1 MSKSTLV
8 IPTQSICDCEDDIVQ
23 FKVFLIEIRQC
34 FIADSRSEDIACYGS
49 CRIAVASMIYRS
61 NHRLFEVVEISCDTI

>member
-8 IPTQSICDCEDDIVQ
+8 IPTQSICNCEDDIVQ

-34 FIADSRSEDIACYGS
+34 FIADRRSEDIACYGS
-49 CRIAVASMIYRS
+49 CRIAVANMIYLY
-61 NHRLFEVVEISCDTI
+61 HYQL